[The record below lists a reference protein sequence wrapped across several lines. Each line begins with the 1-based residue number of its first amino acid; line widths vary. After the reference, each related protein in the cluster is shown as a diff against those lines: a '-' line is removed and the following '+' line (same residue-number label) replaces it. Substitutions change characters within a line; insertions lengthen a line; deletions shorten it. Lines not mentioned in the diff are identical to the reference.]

1 MDEYT
6 RNFNT
11 ILGMINNDQVS
22 ESLTN
27 RNHSFSTFS
36 KAMTPSLEKKI
47 IKIGKALKE
56 NSVHSDMDIQDI
68 YWVLLYLF
76 YSDYRHI
83 SIDSVTYREKDIE
96 KSTRLHYLIYSEGGN
111 ENLSSGVTVK
121 YTDELGLEIQDD
133 LYKYINEKLNTSMY
147 NRGGKRKVK
156 RKVTRRKTK
165 RKLNKRKTK
174 KYKKI
179 RIKYI

>member
-11 ILGMINNDQVS
+11 ILGMINNDQIS

-83 SIDSVTYREKDIE
+83 NIDSVIYVEKDIE
-96 KSTRLHYLIYSEGGN
+96 KSSNLHYLIYSEGGD
-111 ENLSSGVTVK
+111 ENLSSGVTIQ
-121 YTDELGLEIQDD
+121 YTDELGLSITED
-133 LYKYINEKLNTSMY
+133 LYKYINEKLNTSMG
-147 NRGGKRKVK
+147 NRGGKRKPK
-156 RKVTRRKTK
+156 KSK
-165 RKLNKRKTK
+165 RKLKKNKKKSK
-174 KYKKI
+174 KYKK
-179 RIKYI
+179 

>member
-1 MDEYT
+1 MDEYR

-11 ILGMINNDQVS
+11 IKGMINNDQIS

-36 KAMTPSLEKKI
+36 KAMTGSLENKI
-47 IKIGKALKE
+47 IKIGKVLKE
-56 NSVHSDMDIQDI
+56 HSVHSDMDIQDI

-83 SIDSVTYREKDIE
+83 NIDSVTYREKDIE
-96 KSTRLHYLIYSEGGN
+96 KSNRLHYLIYSEGGD
-111 ENLSSGVTVK
+111 ENISSGVTIK
-121 YTDELGLEIQDD
+121 YTDELGLEIIDD

-147 NRGGKRKVK
+147 NRGGKSK
-156 RKVTRRKTK
+156 RIKLKKKNTRIK
-165 RKLNKRKTK
+165 KLNKRKTK
-174 KYKKI
+174 KYKK
-179 RIKYI
+179 

>member
-1 MDEYT
+1 MAI
-6 RNFNT
+6 NFNT
-11 ILGMINNDQVS
+11 ILGMINNDQIS

-83 SIDSVTYREKDIE
+83 NIDSVTYREKDIE
-96 KSTRLHYLIYSEGGN
+96 KQLDYTILYSEGGN

-147 NRGGKRKVK
+147 NRGGKRKV
-156 RKVTRRKTK
+156 TRRKQ
-165 RKLNKRKTK
+165 
-174 KYKKI
+174 KKI
-179 RIKYI
+179 K